1 LSKYV
6 FLKFHACP
14 EAKGS
19 NPSAGLILIWFSNR
33 FRGNSNYWQFSKEE
47 AGRIIPEKQSEMKR
61 VLRFKFATWNVRG
74 VEEKEEELDK
84 TKILLMFL

>member
-14 EAKGS
+14 E
-19 NPSAGLILIWFSNR
+19 GLILIWFRNP

-47 AGRIIPEKQSEMKR
+47 AGRIIPERQSEMKR
-61 VLRFKFATWNVRG
+61 VLQFKFATWNVRG
-74 VEEKEEELDK
+74 LEGKEEELDK
-84 TKILLMFL
+84 RKIPLKFQ